1 LASVGTDPVELFI
14 EFTLDIYALGK
25 LVGLLTF
32 IEKMEPVEAEMVTS
46 QLTVIE
52 ELRLNVGVNEAK
64 VNTRD
69 VPDEIEEKAAPV
81 TVDN

>member
-1 LASVGTDPVELFI
+1 LVSPGTVPELFI

-25 LVGLLTF
+25 LGGLLTR
-32 IEKMEPVEAEMVTS
+32 ILKMVPDKEDTDTS
-46 QLTVIE
+46 HLTVTE
-52 ELRLNVGVNEAK
+52 EVVVNVGVNDAN